1 MACLRSLFFVENLSL
16 ITMLAMGKGYTISAI
31 DRGLRILLLFFVLMA
46 PSVGWGQ
53 VIEMARFQFQN
64 TLNSS
69 VNIGNPTL
77 NPSGTWGYTT
87 GGYSGRGY
95 QCSSDGDSLDITIST
110 VGYKNISV
118 KWAARSR
125 YASPYN
131 NSFTMSTNNGSTW
144 NTNAYTQVL
153 TSSYNSL
160 PRISLDNSYDNN
172 PNVVIRILHVQNTSW
187 SRLDDIII
195 EGEPKYC
202 SAAAT
207 NTSYEYISKVQ
218 LGTISNTSGS
228 SGYSDFTAQST
239 DVMLGS
245 TNSLIVT
252 NGNSDPSDYCG
263 VWVDWNDDGDFDDAD
278 EVVGSSIRGTG
289 PYAFNVNVPTGI
301 TAGKKR
307 MRICISYNGIP
318 YSCGNINYGEV
329 EDYTVNVL
337 PAVTYYSRGGDPTLL
352 SSWSLNRTGAIASP
366 PNFTNPNQV
375 FVVQQNSTMTANSAW
390 NISGANTKLQLED
403 GATLTANAAVTLSSN
418 TTLQL
423 DANSTYAHNNT
434 GNAAT
439 TIFNAGTEVI
449 DPTSTVT
456 YGYAGAQNVAA
467 ATYGNLTIAGG
478 GAKTLQGGAE
488 VRGTLDLQQGAL
500 ALGGNLLTLSGDVT
514 RTGAASGTITGG
526 ATSNLT
532 IGGSGSLGTLF
543 FTAGT
548 QTLNNLTLNRTTS
561 GVATLGTPLTI
572 NGTLTLTSG
581 KLQLG
586 NNDLTIANPSTFAIA
601 GAPFSANNM
610 VETNGTGSLVKA
622 GSAVN
627 DFRITYPVGNGNVY
641 SPMVLSTLTGTV
653 APGATLKVRSEAA
666 AASDIPGDTPL
677 NRNWVTASAGISG
690 TVRAGVRFSYNAS
703 DVPAGVT
710 AADYKFLYKPSAW
723 GVPGGT
729 VTNSG
734 SELSAS
740 AATSLAAVWSASITP
755 PEIFYSFQ
763 SGKWDD
769 PDSWT
774 YDPSGTVNPGAGVPG
789 AGDVVH
795 IIKGDVIVTEV
806 NGIVVKELDIKD
818 GAVDLKA
825 TSGHNFGTVYGTG
838 ILRLTS
844 NTFPGGDFSQFDSAT
859 GGTTE
864 FYGSAADFNFPKM
877 TFNNLI
883 VNLDN
888 TTSKRIVA
896 GTNNA
901 LFTING
907 SLTVKKGIFQIGTDG
922 GTNTSA
928 KVVVDVKKDITVE
941 SVGTIKVGTTKIHDG
956 SVPGAG
962 YAGGSLVPRYYDVYH
977 KVYIGGNLYNKGGV
991 VKFISDNITYPTYTW
1006 LAAEGAASVR
1016 FYGLS
1021 NALLQC
1027 DGQTDFY
1034 NLIMDKGS
1042 DQTYELN
1049 VSAKQYWHFRLF
1061 GCNAWGGF
1069 GAGANPEIRKALW
1082 IKNGTVRLTG
1092 SVTIPSLVE
1101 GRPNPSTPNS
1111 GDPNQDY
1118 FIPANGALVLDGS
1131 DVVVI
1136 TTADDYREVN
1146 AAYNLSMPSNQ
1157 CGIQY
1162 HGGDPTSFSIYGTM
1176 RVNDGYL
1183 STRESGG
1190 LIFWPVV
1197 SGVMEINGG
1206 FVDAKQ
1212 LRSADGNAGI
1222 ASYIQTGGV
1231 FQLRGQY
1238 EISTAGINTGARNAL
1253 KVANSF
1259 TGNTNQTGLQDTRG
1273 TFNIESANNVFTM
1286 TGGEIRLYK
1295 SIGDSDQ
1302 GGVYDN
1308 MSTNYTVT
1316 GGTVRIIS
1324 DNAERKRIGSYPP
1337 IYNLVISKSNSNV
1350 GYAEIDTR
1358 AGSLPLTVLN
1368 DLTIENNARLNNTN
1382 TSLSVGHDFTLGTGA
1397 IFDNRSAVLNFNGN
1411 GAQVF
1416 DIKGRFYNNGT
1427 SDQGVQDVSLS
1438 NKSNLTIQ
1446 SNGLLVRNSLTIS
1459 PECVLNDNGQTVTV
1473 RGNIT
1478 NSGLHQSNGAGS
1490 ITLDNNLAQQIGGDG
1505 DGVFGNLFINKSG
1518 GSVSLSSNA
1527 SVNGDLRMA
1536 TNSSS
1541 LNIGSYNLKLG
1552 NASNVY
1558 SAMVGTTQAF
1568 NASRMIVTG
1577 GLGSDGGVTRTWGA
1591 TGAFLYP
1598 VGTTGKYRPAT
1609 LTFNSAPTAWGDVT
1623 VRPVA
1628 SRHKLLPGTNNALTY
1643 YWSVSSNGVAGLPS
1657 NAVSWKFDYSNGFVA
1672 ADLGGGAEAN
1682 YEARIYNPVTW
1693 EQKGVST
1700 VNETNHYIELPGYS
1714 KVNGDFVACLS
1725 TLGNSVP
1732 AYYSNPTLLNGGV
1745 YRWEDKENWTT
1756 DEARTTPA
1764 TSAPATGALVV
1775 IGGSSLNHTITAT
1788 GNNKATGGLII
1799 YKNSTLDIGTTT
1811 GHNFGDAEG
1820 ESVGGQGTLRIASNY
1835 FPAGD
1840 FGAFLNTGGGIVE
1853 YYTKT
1858 VSLTLN
1864 AASVKYTYNRL
1875 VLNPTQAAHSIT
1887 VTQSPLTTNEN
1898 LETKGPGAALINV
1911 SSTVKGDLNVQE
1923 GRMSIN
1929 AAVPISVHNDVN
1941 VSAGATFNVI
1951 NGTTGTLTISGNLK
1965 NDGTFDMN
1973 GTGVRTP
1980 VYFKGT
1986 ENKTISGGG
1995 VTTDFYTLTVDK
2007 GSDQTPI
2014 LEVAGINI
2022 SFANLAQ
2029 ALFINNGT
2037 FKVSS
2042 SQALSLTTTSDFVIP
2057 TSGCLTNNGATLTI
2071 GNTGANGLRLLGK
2084 FENLSGTTNIGKDIE
2099 YASAGLPEF
2108 SMAGGAVNVNGQV
2121 RRNTSN
2127 TVGSLK
2133 YTQSGGDLLVRGVGV
2148 TSSRGVFELLN
2159 NSIYN
2164 TSGGT
2169 ITLQAAAGGAMGDV
2183 YINPASSTVT
2193 GGTWLLGNGATASNS
2208 NFMLYSSVPLWS
2220 LEVNDATRPKSVQL
2234 NSVPLDLKGDL
2245 VIDAG
2250 NTFRADDLDVTIG
2263 GSLINSNTNAAVGIN
2278 QGGYQAS
2285 TSATSVQNTTLKG
2298 GAGAITGVAGNLTN
2312 FANLIVEK
2320 TSLALNA
2327 NTSIRVNGNFTHK
2340 SGTIQDGSNYID
2352 IAGNIETAGVVQSA
2366 STSGG
2371 VRMVGAAVQSI
2382 SDYDGK
2388 PGATFGNFTI
2398 DNSAGRVDLMD
2409 NLTISKKLSF
2419 VTGIFNIA
2427 GKELTL
2433 GAASTVEGASKTAYI
2448 TTNGVNFDLGVVKNY
2463 AVGNNTFTYPIGVAG
2478 KYTPV
2483 TIGINELSK
2492 AGAVR
2497 IKPLNEKHPNLVG
2510 ATDDQLSYYWK
2521 IDATGFQNYTA
2532 NMLFNYL
2539 QTDVSGN
2546 ETAYVGGRYYNG
2558 NWNPSLGIAGAVNAG
2573 ANTITLSNQA
2583 TVVGDFTAGESPN
2596 FDDQHVYYSR
2606 VVNGFWDDPNSWR
2619 LDSPSGPTATVAPNG
2634 NQVIIQNNHTITIRN
2649 NKEGA
2654 TYSLEVQEGGTLDL
2668 GKTWGHN
2675 FRVLRGGGTVKVTAS
2690 DDGQFKWVACDAS
2703 EFVVNPTATF
2713 IFTGAGEFEDEY
2725 STLPNV
2731 VLNGAGV
2738 KLHDRSP
2745 LIVRQNL
2752 TIDGGTLVKTYI
2764 AGQSSKNYYLHIYG
2778 DWINNVGLLGFDESK
2793 VCVVNFSGD
2802 KAQTLRS
2809 VADESFYTFQITKTG
2824 EKLTLDAKTI
2834 VVWNLLMYSGVIKSF
2849 PTKELFHYFTNPIA
2863 YSGGSVCYVD
2873 GPMQKRLLNG
2883 VTFEFPIGKDGRV
2896 GKTTVNAITQTTSP
2910 GIWEAEYYNASPST
2924 NTPSLDP
2931 KSLQAPL
2938 ETVSNDE
2945 YWRIKGPAGGQSNV
2959 KLRWDASSAVV
2970 PLGVTSRQK
2979 LRVAEWDGAKWV
2991 GVGNKVTEGAK
3002 TVETTTSRSLAGV
3015 SKYYTLSV
3023 ESLPT
3028 ATINDASSTKSGCL
3042 RETPTVVLDLTG
3054 NPNFTVGYKIDEG
3067 ATQTVS
3073 GITGSP
3079 YSISKTGY
3087 QWGGIGDH
3095 ILRVVSI
3102 SDNAFTGIKDF
3113 VKTITIT
3120 VKDTPDPTI
3129 DGKLTAA
3136 KGETVTYEVHDKKP
3150 SSTYLWTV
3158 TNGAIQGAN
3167 TGNTITVKWN
3177 TTATSGTVYVKETNT
3192 TTTCFDDETINVAL
3206 QASLSPAIVTANV
3219 DKLTNACANETV
3231 TYSTSYVAG
3240 HGYSW
3245 NVTGGTY
3252 VNAGAGNDASIKVTW
3267 GSSGVGSVSVTETA
3281 SGFAPGTDTKN
3292 ITIRS
3297 YPSSSPTLTDI
3308 SVCNGSSGEIVI
3320 DNPEA
3325 DIFYQLQLEPANS
3338 DVGSEINS
3346 APYKFVVSPAA
3357 TSTYHVRARSEY
3369 GCAVVLPDKAT
3380 VTVNAKPT
3388 ATLTLSDA
3396 DGKICKDASITFTA
3410 PAGEANYEFFVG
3422 GVSKQSGAS
3431 NIFTTNSL
3439 ADGSKVKVSVTNA
3452 AGCVASSTESTIT
3465 VMNPAGT
3472 PSDITGVTTVG
3483 TLPKSEV
3490 YTSGG
3495 LTAPNTYRWEVS
3507 PAGFGTV
3514 GANGGDS
3521 FSVNWTTSGNYLVKV
3536 FGTNEGCGDGGS
3548 KQLVVNV
3555 GLPAKPVTPT
3565 TTTNPICQG
3574 TASSTVSISAAPAGA
3589 DANLYVWTLS
3599 PSTAGTI
3606 TGTTASATIAWDA
3619 AFSGN
3624 ATVTVTARNAS
3635 GSGPVS
3641 DALTITIKPAPTVT
3655 WDAANVYKG
3664 CADGTTVLTL
3674 DNITTGLTY
3683 TWSVQDDVGVVSSNS
3698 YQPTI
3703 TWLSNGAIF
3712 GAGVVQVS
3720 KNVTVVVTGGNG
3732 CAATLTKSVTV
3743 YRRPV
3748 TGPPYHIGNN
3758 IAK

>member
-1 MACLRSLFFVENLSL
+1 
-16 ITMLAMGKGYTISAI
+16 MLAMDKGCTISAI
-31 DRGLRILLLFFVLMA
+31 NRGLRILLLFFVLLA

-53 VIEMARFQFQN
+53 VTVYNQNFDGGSSNWVTSGNFEINTQSITEHSGSRCLYTTRNGDYANDVTESAGNATSPTIDCEGFYSTVLTFWSFSSFEANYDYGYVYISNDNGATWIKLEDFSKTESGWTEHIYDISSIADNNSQVKVRFSM
-64 TLNSS
+64 SS
-69 VNIGNPTL
+69 DGGVRDDGWNIDDITITGTPTL
-77 NPSGTWGYTT
+77 NYYSVGSNPSQPSSWNTKRDGTG
-87 GGYSGRGY
+87 
-95 QCSSDGDSLDITIST
+95 
-110 VGYKNISV
+110 V
-118 KWAARSR
+118 
-125 YASPYN
+125 SPT
-131 NSFTMSTNNGSTW
+131 SFTLAN
-144 NTNAYTQVL
+144 QQF
-153 TSSYNSL
+153 
-160 PRISLDNSYDNN
+160 I
-172 PNVVIRILHVQNTSW
+172 VQ
-187 SRLDDIII
+187 
-195 EGEPKYC
+195 G
-202 SAAAT
+202 
-207 NTSYEYISKVQ
+207 
-218 LGTISNTSGS
+218 G
-228 SGYSDFTAQST
+228 
-239 DVMLGS
+239 DVM
-245 TNSLIVT
+245 
-252 NGNSDPSDYCG
+252 
-263 VWVDWNDDGDFDDAD
+263 
-278 EVVGSSIRGTG
+278 
-289 PYAFNVNVPTGI
+289 
-301 TAGKKR
+301 TA
-307 MRICISYNGIP
+307 S
-318 YSCGNINYGEV
+318 
-329 EDYTVNVL
+329 
-337 PAVTYYSRGGDPTLL
+337 
-352 SSWSLNRTGAIASP
+352 
-366 PNFTNPNQV
+366 
-375 FVVQQNSTMTANSAW
+375 SAW
-390 NISGANTKLQLED
+390 AISGANTKLQLED
-403 GATLTANAAVTLSSN
+403 GATLMANAAVTLSSN

-439 TIFNAGTEVI
+439 TFFNAGTELI
-449 DPTSTVT
+449 DPTSTVK
-456 YGYAGAQNVAA
+456 YGFAGAQNVAA
-467 ATYGNLTIAGG
+467 AVYGNLTIAGG
-478 GAKTLQGGAE
+478 GAKMLQGGVE

-500 ALGGNLLTLSGDVT
+500 ALGANLLTLSGNVT
-514 RTGAASGTITGG
+514 RTVAATGTITGG
-526 ATSNLT
+526 ATSNLA

-543 FTAGT
+543 FTAGA
-548 QTLNNLTLNRTTS
+548 QTLNNLTLNRSTS

-572 NGTLTLTSG
+572 NGTLALTSG

-586 NNDLTIANPSTFAIA
+586 NYDLTIANPSTSAIA

-622 GSAVN
+622 GAAVN

-795 IIKGDVIVTEV
+795 IIKGDVIATEV

-956 SVPGAG
+956 SVPGSG

-1212 LRSADGNAGI
+1212 LRSAYGNAGI

-1295 SIGDSDQ
+1295 SIGDTDQ

-1337 IYNLVISKSNSNV
+1337 IYNLVISKSNSNA

-1382 TSLSVGHDFTLGTGA
+1382 TSLTVGHDFTLGTGA
-1397 IFDNRSAVLNFNGN
+1397 IFDNRTAALNFNGN

-1427 SDQGVQDVSLS
+1427 ADQGVQDVTLS

-1490 ITLDNNLAQQIGGDG
+1490 ITLDNNSVQQIGGSG
-1505 DGVFGNLFINKSG
+1505 DGAFGNLFINKSG
-1518 GSVSLSSNA
+1518 GSVSLTSNIA
-1527 SVNGDLRMA
+1527 VNGDLRLA
-1536 TNSSS
+1536 TNTSS

-1552 NASNVY
+1552 NTSNVY
-1558 SAMVGTTQAF
+1558 STMAGTTQAF
-1568 NASRMIVTG
+1568 DANRMIVTG

-1591 TGAFLYP
+1591 IGAFLYP

-1609 LTFNSAPTAWGDVT
+1609 LTFNSAPATWGDVT

-1643 YWSVSSNGVAGLPS
+1643 YWSVSNNGITGLPS
-1657 NAVSWKFDYSNGFVA
+1657 NAVSWKFDYSNGFVV
-1672 ADLGGGAEAN
+1672 ADLGGGAEAS
-1682 YEARIYNPVTW
+1682 YEARIFNPVTW

-1725 TLGNSVP
+1725 TLGNTVP

-1745 YRWEDKENWTT
+1745 YRWEDKDNWTT
-1756 DEARTTPA
+1756 DEARTVPA
-1764 TSAPATGALVV
+1764 ATAPATGALVV
-1775 IGGSSLNHTITAT
+1775 IGGSSLNHTITAIE
-1788 GNNKATGGLII
+1788 NNKATGGLII

-1820 ESVGGQGTLRIASNY
+1820 ESVGGQGTLRIASSY

-1853 YYTKT
+1853 YYTT
-1858 VSLTLN
+1858 TGSLTLN

-1875 VLNPTQAAHSIT
+1875 VLNPTQAAHNIT
-1887 VTQSPLTTNEN
+1887 VSKSPLTTNEN
-1898 LETKGPGAALINV
+1898 LETKGPGAALISV

-1923 GRMSIN
+1923 GRMSIT
-1929 AAVPISVHNDVN
+1929 AAVPITVNNDVN
-1941 VSAGATFNVI
+1941 VSAGATFNVTT
-1951 NGTTGTLTISGNLK
+1951 GTTGSLTIYGNLK

-1973 GTGVRTP
+1973 GSGVYAP

-1986 ENKTISGGG
+1986 ENKTISGSGT
-1995 VTTDFYTLTVDK
+1995 TTDFYTLTVDK

-2071 GNTGANGLRLLGK
+2071 GNTGANGLKLLGK

-2108 SMAGGAVNVNGQV
+2108 SMAGGEVNVNGQV

-2148 TSSRGVFELLN
+2148 TSSRGIFELLN

-2208 NFMLYSSVPLWS
+2208 SFMLYSSVPLWS

-2234 NSVPLDLKGDL
+2234 NSVPLELKGDL

-2250 NTFRADDLDVTIG
+2250 NAFRANDLDVTIG

-2433 GAASTVEGASKTAYI
+2433 GAASTIGGASKTAYI

-2463 AVGNNTFTYPIGVAG
+2463 AIGNNTFTYPIGVAG

-2510 ATDDQLSYYWK
+2510 TTDDQLSYYWK

-2532 NMLFNYL
+2532 NMVFNYL
-2539 QTDVSGN
+2539 QPDVSGN
-2546 ETAYVGGRYYNG
+2546 EAAYVGGRYYNG

-2606 VVNGFWDDPNSWR
+2606 VANGFWDDPNSWR

-2668 GKTWGHN
+2668 GQTWGHN

-2690 DDGQFKWVACDAS
+2690 DNGQFKWVACDAS
-2703 EFVVNPTATF
+2703 EFVANTTATF
-2713 IFTGAGEFEDEY
+2713 VFTGAGQFEDEY

-2731 VLNGAGV
+2731 VFNGAGV

-2745 LIVRQNL
+2745 LTVRQNL
-2752 TIDGGTLVKTYI
+2752 TIDGGIFVKTYI
-2764 AGQSSKNYYLHIYG
+2764 AGQSTKNYYLHIYG
-2778 DWINNVGLLGFDESK
+2778 NWTNNVGLPGFDESK
-2793 VCVVNFSGD
+2793 VGIINFVGD
-2802 KAQTLRS
+2802 KPQVLKST
-2809 VADESFYTFQITKTG
+2809 ADESFYTLQVSKTG
-2824 EKLTLDAKTI
+2824 DKLTLDAKTI

-2849 PTKELFHYFTNPIA
+2849 PTKELFHFYTSPIMYPA
-2863 YSGGSVCYVD
+2863 VPAICYVD

-2883 VTFEFPIGKDGRV
+2883 TTFEFPIGKDGRV
-2896 GKTTVNAITQTTSP
+2896 GKAAVNAITQTTSP
-2910 GIWEAEYYNASPST
+2910 GIWEAEYYNASPTT

-2945 YWRIKGPAGGQSNV
+2945 YWRIKGPAGGQTNV

-2991 GVGNKVTEGAK
+2991 GVGNKVTEAAK
-3002 TVETTTSRSLAGV
+3002 TVETTASRSLAGAN
-3015 SKYYTLSV
+3015 KYYTLSV

-3042 RETPTVVLDLTG
+3042 YETPTVVLDLTG

-3073 GITGSP
+3073 GITGTP
-3079 YSISKTGY
+3079 YSVSKTGY

-3095 ILRVVSI
+3095 TLRVVSI

-3120 VKDTPDPTI
+3120 VKDTPDPAI
-3129 DGKLTAA
+3129 DGKVTAA

-3150 SSTYLWTV
+3150 SSTYMWTV
-3158 TNGAIQGAN
+3158 VNGAIQGSS
-3167 TGNTITVKWN
+3167 TGNTITVKWS
-3177 TTATSGTVYVKETNT
+3177 TATSGTVTVRETNT
-3192 TTTCFDDETINVAL
+3192 TTTCFGEKIVNVAL
-3206 QASLSPAIVTANV
+3206 QASLSPAIATTNT

-3245 NVTGGTY
+3245 NVTGGTF
-3252 VNAGAGNDASIKVTW
+3252 VNAGAGNTASIKVTW

-3281 SGFAPGTDTKN
+3281 SGFADGTDTKN

-3308 SVCNGSSGEIVI
+3308 SVCTGSSGEIVI

-3357 TSTYHVRARSEY
+3357 TSTYHVRARNEY

-3410 PAGEANYEFFVG
+3410 PAGETNYEFFVG

-3431 NIFTTNSL
+3431 NTFTTNSL
-3439 ADGSKVKVSVTNA
+3439 ADGSKVKVSVANA
-3452 AGCVASSTESTIT
+3452 AGCVAASTESTIT
-3465 VMNPAGT
+3465 VMNPAGA
-3472 PSDITGVTTVG
+3472 PSDIIGVATVG

-3536 FGTNEGCGDGGS
+3536 FGANEGCGDGGS

-3565 TTTNPICQG
+3565 TTANPICQG

-3589 DANLYVWTLS
+3589 DAYSYVWTLT
-3599 PSTAGTI
+3599 PATAGTI

-3619 AFSGN
+3619 AYAGDAKVDVTAKN
-3624 ATVTVTARNAS
+3624 ATGA
-3635 GSGPVS
+3635 GPTS
-3641 DALTITIKPAPTVT
+3641 DVLTITVDPAPAVA

-3664 CADGTTVLTL
+3664 CADGTTVLALT
-3674 DNITTGLTY
+3674 NSTYPTY
-3683 TWSVQDDVGVVSSNS
+3683 TWSVQDNIGGFTPSNS

-3712 GAGVVQVS
+3712 GAAVVQVS
-3720 KNVTVVVTGGNG
+3720 KNVTVVVTGTNG
-3732 CAATLTKSVTV
+3732 CTTTLTKSVTV

-3748 TGPPYHIGNN
+3748 TGPPYHVGNN